1 MKRVWIAT
9 AVVGAAALLVAV
21 ALTVIEGLEYRDREE
36 RGLDPVYAPD
46 WVVASTHVGL
56 AVFAC
61 AAAVLAIA
69 AVVAALRRRRLAE
82 QARG

>member
-1 MKRVWIAT
+1 MKRAWIAT

-46 WVVASTHVGL
+46 WVAASTHVGL
-56 AVFAC
+56 GVFAS